1 MSRYKLNIEISL
13 IEASLGELKIF
24 NVDDF
29 IEAWDKVF
37 PDGPGDAFAA
47 ALGYKST
54 YHIVSEITED
64 DARFLKLLATSNHPH
79 VLMAI
84 RKARQ

>member
-1 MSRYKLNIEISL
+1 M
-13 IEASLGELKIF
+13 F

-37 PDGPGDAFAA
+37 PGGPSDVFAA

-54 YHIVSEITED
+54 HHIVDGITED

-84 RKARQ
+84 RKARKSNDGA